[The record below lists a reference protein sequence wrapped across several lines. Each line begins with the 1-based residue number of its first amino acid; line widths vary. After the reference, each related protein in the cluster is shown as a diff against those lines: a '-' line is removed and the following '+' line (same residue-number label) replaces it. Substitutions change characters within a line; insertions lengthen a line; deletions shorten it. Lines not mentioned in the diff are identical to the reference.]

1 MFCLSLPSL
10 LFSDNLWLCK
20 VIVVGGG
27 GGGGGGG
34 SGGSGGKISTC
45 SSLLVEQAFI
55 FNYENIRKTYE
66 YIC

>member
-10 LFSDNLWLCK
+10 LFSENLWLCK

-27 GGGGGGG
+27 GGGAG
-34 SGGSGGKISTC
+34 GGSGGKISTC

>member
-45 SSLLVEQAFI
+45 SS
-55 FNYENIRKTYE
+55 
-66 YIC
+66 